1 MKRIIIISM
10 MFLSIYCTA
19 ESCINETDPSQC
31 QKHTLE
37 QKFKYYSCSKYE
49 NEDFP
54 DIKQKCTLYFTN
66 EELQKLHYKYQVG
79 RFKEWA
85 TMNDGNAA
93 ITYVKG
99 DTVHLKEME
108 IEDVLTKEDEKI
120 FFGKNNCWYKAYA
133 RFYNDYE
140 GERYINISDKNV
152 CYNVDRFEDLK
163 DIMDC
168 GYATIKGK
176 YKNNSFVLTTCAY
189 ILDKNVDELFKDVYK
204 NEQLSHDIL
213 YYFNHVV
220 HSFLEMAKYN
230 ISTNFHRDDVQ
241 DYEISIEDRYGNIVT
256 YNINAEIIGGDDS
269 EDGEDNPQKILDSS
283 SRNIRNTLDI
293 LFVLYFILFLI

>member
-19 ESCINETDPSQC
+19 ESCLNETDPSQC

-37 QKFKYYSCSKYE
+37 QKLKYYSCFKYE

-54 DIKQKCTLYFTN
+54 DIEQKCTLYYTN
-66 EELQKLHYKYQVG
+66 EELQKLYYKYQVG
-79 RFKEWA
+79 RFKELA
-85 TMNDGNAA
+85 TMDGGNAA
-93 ITYVKG
+93 IYYVKG
-99 DTVHLKEME
+99 DTVHRKEMGV
-108 IEDVLTKEDEKI
+108 EDVLTEEDEKI

-176 YKNNSFVLTTCAY
+176 YKNNSFVLTNCAY

-220 HSFLEMAKYN
+220 PSFLEMAKYN

-293 LFVLYFILFLI
+293 LFLLYFILFLI

>member
-19 ESCINETDPSQC
+19 ESCLNEADPSQC

-37 QKFKYYSCSKYE
+37 QQLKYYSCFKYE

-54 DIKQKCTLYFTN
+54 DIEQKCTLYYTN
-66 EELQKLHYKYQVG
+66 EELQKLYYKYQVG
-79 RFKEWA
+79 RFKELA
-85 TMNDGNAA
+85 TMDGGNAA
-93 ITYVKG
+93 IYYVKG
-99 DTVHLKEME
+99 DTVHRKEMGV
-108 IEDVLTKEDEKI
+108 EDVLTEEDEKI

-168 GYATIKGK
+168 GYATITGK
-176 YKNNSFVLTTCAY
+176 YKNKSFVLTNCVP
-189 ILDKNVDELFKDVYK
+189 ILDKNADEFFKDNYK
-204 NEQLSHDIL
+204 GSYLFWDGG
-213 YYFNHVV
+213 YYFNHVIP
-220 HSFLEMAKYN
+220 SFLEMAKYN
-230 ISTNFHRDDVQ
+230 ISTNFQKNDVQ
-241 DYEISIEDRYGNIVT
+241 DYVISVEDRYGNIVK
-256 YNINAEIIGGDDS
+256 YNINEERIDGD
-269 EDGEDNPQKILDSS
+269 DGEDEEDDPQKILDSS
-283 SRNIRNTLDI
+283 SRNIRNTLNI
-293 LFVLYFILFLI
+293 LILLYFILFL

>member
-1 MKRIIIISM
+1 M

-19 ESCINETDPSQC
+19 ESCLNETDPSQC

-37 QKFKYYSCSKYE
+37 QEFKYYSCSKYE
-49 NEDFP
+49 NEEFP
-54 DIKQKCTLYFTN
+54 DFEQKCTLYFTN
-66 EELQKLHYKYQVG
+66 EELQKLYYKYQVG
-79 RFKEWA
+79 RFKELA
-85 TMNDGNAA
+85 TMDGGNAA
-93 ITYVKG
+93 IYYVKG
-99 DTVHLKEME
+99 DTVHRKEMGV
-108 IEDVLTKEDEKI
+108 EDVLTEEDEKI

-176 YKNNSFVLTTCAY
+176 YKNNSFVLTNCAY

-220 HSFLEMAKYN
+220 PSFLEMAKYN

-293 LFVLYFILFLI
+293 LFLLYFILFLI

>member
-19 ESCINETDPSQC
+19 ESCLNEADPSQC

-37 QKFKYYSCSKYE
+37 QQLKYYSCFKYE

-54 DIKQKCTLYFTN
+54 DIEQKCTLYYTN
-66 EELQKLHYKYQVG
+66 EELQKLYYKYQVG
-79 RFKEWA
+79 RFKELA
-85 TMNDGNAA
+85 TMDGGNAA
-93 ITYVKG
+93 IYYVKG
-99 DTVHLKEME
+99 DTVHRKEMGV
-108 IEDVLTKEDEKI
+108 EDVLTEEDEKI

-176 YKNNSFVLTTCAY
+176 YKNNSFVLTNCAY

-220 HSFLEMAKYN
+220 PSFLEMAKYN

-293 LFVLYFILFLI
+293 LFLLYFILFLI

>member
-19 ESCINETDPSQC
+19 ESCLNEADPSQC

-37 QKFKYYSCSKYE
+37 QQLKYYSCFKYE

-54 DIKQKCTLYFTN
+54 DIEQKCTLYYTN
-66 EELQKLHYKYQVG
+66 EELQKLYYKYQVG

-85 TMNDGNAA
+85 TMNGGNAA
-93 ITYVKG
+93 IYYVKG
-99 DTVHLKEME
+99 DTVHRKEME

-176 YKNNSFVLTTCAY
+176 YKNNSFVLTNCAY
-189 ILDKNVDELFKDVYK
+189 ILDKNVDERFKDFYK
-204 NEQLSHDIL
+204 DGELSYEIL

-220 HSFLEMAKYN
+220 PSFLEMAKYN

-293 LFVLYFILFLI
+293 LFLLYFILFLI

>member
-19 ESCINETDPSQC
+19 YSCLSETDPSQC
-31 QKHTLE
+31 QKHSLE

-49 NEDFP
+49 DDDFP
-54 DIKQKCTLYFTN
+54 EKKEKCTLYFTN
-66 EELQKLHYKYQVG
+66 EELQKLDYKYQVG
-79 RFKEWA
+79 RFKEYA
-85 TMNDGNAA
+85 TIYGGFSS
-93 ITYVKG
+93 IIYVKG
-99 DTVHLKEME
+99 DTVHQKEME
-108 IEDVLTKEDEKI
+108 IKDVLTKEDEKI

-176 YKNNSFVLTTCAY
+176 YKNNSFVLTNCAY
-189 ILDKNVDELFKDVYK
+189 ILDKNVDERFKDFYK
-204 NEQLSHDIL
+204 DGELSYNIL

-220 HSFLEMAKYN
+220 PSFLEMAKYN

-256 YNINAEIIGGDDS
+256 YNINGEIIGGDDS

-293 LFVLYFILFLI
+293 LFLLYFILFLI

>member
-19 ESCINETDPSQC
+19 ESCLNETDPSQC

-37 QKFKYYSCSKYE
+37 QQLKYYSCFKYE

-54 DIKQKCTLYFTN
+54 DIEQKCTLYYTN
-66 EELQKLHYKYQVG
+66 EELQKLYYKYQVG
-79 RFKEWA
+79 RFKELA
-85 TMNDGNAA
+85 TMDGGNAA
-93 ITYVKG
+93 IYYVKG
-99 DTVHLKEME
+99 DTVHRKEMGV
-108 IEDVLTKEDEKI
+108 EDVLTEEDEKI

-176 YKNNSFVLTTCAY
+176 YKNNSFVLTNCAY

-220 HSFLEMAKYN
+220 PSFLEMAKYN

-293 LFVLYFILFLI
+293 LFLLYFILFLI

>member
-1 MKRIIIISM
+1 
-10 MFLSIYCTA
+10 
-19 ESCINETDPSQC
+19 
-31 QKHTLE
+31 
-37 QKFKYYSCSKYE
+37 
-49 NEDFP
+49 
-54 DIKQKCTLYFTN
+54 
-66 EELQKLHYKYQVG
+66 
-79 RFKEWA
+79 
-85 TMNDGNAA
+85 
-93 ITYVKG
+93 
-99 DTVHLKEME
+99 ME

-176 YKNNSFVLTTCAY
+176 YKNNSFVLTNCAY
-189 ILDKNVDELFKDVYK
+189 ILDKNVDELFKDDYK
-204 NEQLSHDIL
+204 NGRLSYDIL

-220 HSFLEMAKYN
+220 PSFLEMAKYN
-230 ISTNFHRDDVQ
+230 ISTNFHRNDVQ

-293 LFVLYFILFLI
+293 LFLLYFILFLI

>member
-10 MFLSIYCTA
+10 MFLSIYCTV
-19 ESCINETDPSQC
+19 ESCLNETDPSQC
-31 QKHTLE
+31 QKHTIE
-37 QKFKYYSCSKYE
+37 QKFKYYSCFKFE

-54 DIKQKCTLYFTN
+54 DFEEKCTLYYTN
-66 EELQKLHYKYQVG
+66 EELQKLYYKYQVG

-85 TMNDGNAA
+85 TMNGGNAG
-93 ITYVKG
+93 IYYVKG
-99 DTVHLKEME
+99 DTVHRKEME

-176 YKNNSFVLTTCAY
+176 YKNNSFVLTNCAY
-189 ILDKNVDELFKDVYK
+189 ILDKNVDERFKDFYK
-204 NEQLSHDIL
+204 DGELSYEIS

-220 HSFLEMAKYN
+220 PSFLEMAKYN

-293 LFVLYFILFLI
+293 LFLLYFILFLI

>member
-19 ESCINETDPSQC
+19 ESCLNEADPSQC

-37 QKFKYYSCSKYE
+37 QQLKYYSCFKYE

-54 DIKQKCTLYFTN
+54 DIEQKCTLYYTN
-66 EELQKLHYKYQVG
+66 EELQKLYYKYQVG

-85 TMNDGNAA
+85 TMNGGNAG
-93 ITYVKG
+93 IYYVKG
-99 DTVHLKEME
+99 DTVHRKEME

-176 YKNNSFVLTTCAY
+176 YKNNSFVLTNCAY

-220 HSFLEMAKYN
+220 PSFLEMAKYN

-293 LFVLYFILFLI
+293 LFLLYFILFLI

>member
-19 ESCINETDPSQC
+19 ESCLNETDPSQC

-37 QKFKYYSCSKYE
+37 QEFKYYSCSKYE
-49 NEDFP
+49 NEEFP
-54 DIKQKCTLYFTN
+54 DFEQKCTLYFTN
-66 EELQKLHYKYQVG
+66 EELQKLYYKYQVG
-79 RFKEWA
+79 RFKELA
-85 TMNDGNAA
+85 TMDGGNAA
-93 ITYVKG
+93 IYYVKG
-99 DTVHLKEME
+99 DTVHRKEMGV
-108 IEDVLTKEDEKI
+108 EDVLTEEDENI

-176 YKNNSFVLTTCAY
+176 YKNNSFVLTNCAY
-189 ILDKNVDELFKDVYK
+189 ILDKNVDELFKDDYK
-204 NEQLSHDIL
+204 NGRLSYDIL

-220 HSFLEMAKYN
+220 PSFLEMAKYN
-230 ISTNFHRDDVQ
+230 ISTNFHRNDVQ

-293 LFVLYFILFLI
+293 LFLLYFILFLI

>member
-19 ESCINETDPSQC
+19 DSCLNETDPSQC
-31 QKHTLE
+31 QKHTIE
-37 QKFKYYSCSKYE
+37 QKFKYYSCFKFE

-54 DIKQKCTLYFTN
+54 DFEEKCTLYYTN
-66 EELQKLHYKYQVG
+66 EELQKLYYKYQVG

-85 TMNDGNAA
+85 TMNGGNAG
-93 ITYVKG
+93 IYYVKG
-99 DTVHLKEME
+99 DTVHRKEME

-176 YKNNSFVLTTCAY
+176 YKNNSFVLTNCAY

-204 NEQLSHDIL
+204 NGELSYDIG

-220 HSFLEMAKYN
+220 PSFLEMAKYN

>member
-19 ESCINETDPSQC
+19 ESCLNETDPSQC

-37 QKFKYYSCSKYE
+37 QQLKYYSCFKYE

-54 DIKQKCTLYFTN
+54 DIEQKCTLYYTN
-66 EELQKLHYKYQVG
+66 EELQKLYYKYQVG
-79 RFKEWA
+79 RFKELA
-85 TMNDGNAA
+85 TMNGGKSA
-93 ITYVKG
+93 IYYVKG
-99 DTVHLKEME
+99 DTVHRKEME

-120 FFGKNNCWYKAYA
+120 FFGKNNCFYRAHA
-133 RFYNDYE
+133 RFYDDYE

-176 YKNNSFVLTTCAY
+176 YKNNSFVLTNCAY

-204 NEQLSHDIL
+204 NGRLSYDIL

-220 HSFLEMAKYN
+220 PSFLEMAKYN

-293 LFVLYFILFLI
+293 LFLLYFILFLI